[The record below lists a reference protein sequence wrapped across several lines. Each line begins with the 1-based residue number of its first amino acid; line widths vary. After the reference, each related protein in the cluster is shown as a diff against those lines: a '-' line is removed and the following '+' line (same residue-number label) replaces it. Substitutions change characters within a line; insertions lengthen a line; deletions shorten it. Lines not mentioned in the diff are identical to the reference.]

1 MKNNIFYVLT
11 LLVFVVPVLAQVE
24 ITNEEN
30 GETQEKKVGGAPAN
44 KKQSMIHFRFS
55 DDELVQ
61 GAAPNPEVDYINQ
74 KDEKNIKKLIRL
86 RDNFIPEAQR
96 GRGEFSADE

>member
-1 MKNNIFYVLT
+1 M
-11 LLVFVVPVLAQVE
+11 VFVMGIFVSVIATAQVE
-24 ITNEEN
+24 ITSEED
-30 GETQEKKVGGAPAN
+30 GEVKQEKQGGGSAN
-44 KKQSMIHFRFS
+44 KKQSMIHFKFS

-74 KDEKNIKKLIRL
+74 KDEKNFKKLIRL

-96 GRGEFSADE
+96 GRGEFSVEE